1 MRYKAILSVLLLFC
15 FVEVQGQ
22 AQLTRVYGGEG
33 YDFGAEV
40 IQTTDGGY
48 LIAGSSSSFDNDLS
62 SQVLV
67 FKTDQWGNVE
77 WRKSL
82 GGEFADQ
89 AESMVESA
97 DGNLLVA
104 GFTETVNST
113 YQFYALKLTTEGDTI
128 WTRHYGGSEWDFC
141 RQVAALPDGGFALF
155 GQTYSY
161 GAGEGDFYL
170 VRIDSQGD
178 TLWTKTYGGAFDES
192 GESIALAADGGY
204 FLAGVTE
211 SFGAGG
217 KDMYVVRTDAAGD
230 TLWTKTFGGVEDDY
244 CYAVAA
250 TADGGYVLGGGT
262 FNLTPEKADFILRKE
277 DGTQQWVKTESKLG
291 DNFLTDVIIEP
302 GTQNVTAVGFLTES
316 DEFGGVD
323 SRILRYGA
331 DGVWNNVAKNHG
343 TAAFDKIVDVKLTA
357 DGGYVMLGTTQGY
370 LNRFD
375 DIWMVKTDNQGF
387 GVPAT
392 LAVNEVNV
400 GSETFAVQVAPNPV
414 STNAALMIDG
424 YEVISKAFR
433 NPLQLKV
440 YNALGTLVH
449 VQNIRSGNAP
459 LELNDVAAGILS
471 YQLIAGNNLLAT
483 GKLVKINQ

>member
-141 RQVAALPDGGFALF
+141 RQVAALPDGGCRA
-155 GQTYSY
+155 
-161 GAGEGDFYL
+161 
-170 VRIDSQGD
+170 
-178 TLWTKTYGGAFDES
+178 
-192 GESIALAADGGY
+192 
-204 FLAGVTE
+204 
-211 SFGAGG
+211 
-217 KDMYVVRTDAAGD
+217 
-230 TLWTKTFGGVEDDY
+230 
-244 CYAVAA
+244 
-250 TADGGYVLGGGT
+250 
-262 FNLTPEKADFILRKE
+262 
-277 DGTQQWVKTESKLG
+277 
-291 DNFLTDVIIEP
+291 
-302 GTQNVTAVGFLTES
+302 
-316 DEFGGVD
+316 
-323 SRILRYGA
+323 
-331 DGVWNNVAKNHG
+331 
-343 TAAFDKIVDVKLTA
+343 
-357 DGGYVMLGTTQGY
+357 
-370 LNRFD
+370 
-375 DIWMVKTDNQGF
+375 
-387 GVPAT
+387 
-392 LAVNEVNV
+392 
-400 GSETFAVQVAPNPV
+400 
-414 STNAALMIDG
+414 
-424 YEVISKAFR
+424 
-433 NPLQLKV
+433 
-440 YNALGTLVH
+440 
-449 VQNIRSGNAP
+449 
-459 LELNDVAAGILS
+459 
-471 YQLIAGNNLLAT
+471 
-483 GKLVKINQ
+483 